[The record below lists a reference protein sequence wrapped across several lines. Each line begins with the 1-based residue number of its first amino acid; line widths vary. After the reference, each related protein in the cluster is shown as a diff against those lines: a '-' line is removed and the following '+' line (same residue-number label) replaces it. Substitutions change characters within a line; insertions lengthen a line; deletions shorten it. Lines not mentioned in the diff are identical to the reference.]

1 MRYLA
6 ILIPFLMACAAPSTN
21 HPKLGLSTPLN
32 WVNAQEAPSDS
43 LWWTGFNDRTLNALI
58 LEAQKNNNNLRAA
71 ATRVHA
77 AAAQAKVA
85 GAPLYPQLSGRLS
98 GSRRKQNFIGFPIS
112 GTGGVVPSS
121 TSNNFGVSLDVSW
134 ELDLWRKL
142 GSARAAALSDFQA
155 AEAEHSGARLSLS
168 GQTAKAWFAAVEA
181 LRQNELARST
191 VKNYRTSSELVSMR
205 YERGLRPALDLRL
218 SRSILATAEA
228 NFEQRRMLLDRS
240 VRQLEIL
247 LGRYPNA
254 ELVPGESLPRIPAR
268 IPAGIP
274 ASLVS
279 RRPDLVAAER
289 RLAAAVART
298 KQARRAL
305 YPRISLTSSVGTSSS
320 DLNNL
325 LNGDYSVW
333 NLAGNIIQPLLQGG
347 RIRGTIDLARAR
359 DQQSM
364 ALYIQ
369 TVLNAYGEVESALSA
384 EEFLQRRE
392 ASLESAA
399 EQSVAARRLA
409 EDRYARGLSDL
420 ITMLDSQRRAYES
433 ESQLLAVRR
442 QRLENRIDLHLALG
456 GGYQGTSMAHYN
468 AQNRKQGVEVQ

>member
-1 MRYLA
+1 
-6 ILIPFLMACAAPSTN
+6 
-21 HPKLGLSTPLN
+21 
-32 WVNAQEAPSDS
+32 
-43 LWWTGFNDRTLNALI
+43 
-58 LEAQKNNNNLRAA
+58 
-71 ATRVHA
+71 
-77 AAAQAKVA
+77 
-85 GAPLYPQLSGRLS
+85 
-98 GSRRKQNFIGFPIS
+98 
-112 GTGGVVPSS
+112 
-121 TSNNFGVSLDVSW
+121 
-134 ELDLWRKL
+134 
-142 GSARAAALSDFQA
+142 
-155 AEAEHSGARLSLS
+155 
-168 GQTAKAWFAAVEA
+168 
-181 LRQNELARST
+181 
-191 VKNYRTSSELVSMR
+191 
-205 YERGLRPALDLRL
+205 
-218 SRSILATAEA
+218 
-228 NFEQRRMLLDRS
+228 
-240 VRQLEIL
+240 
-247 LGRYPNA
+247 
-254 ELVPGESLPRIPAR
+254 
-268 IPAGIP
+268 
-274 ASLVS
+274 
-279 RRPDLVAAER
+279 
-289 RLAAAVART
+289 VART